1 MCGII
6 VVVVVVFV
14 VVVVVFVVFVVVE
27 RHPRTT
33 LTQRFGDSEEKLR
46 VMCES
51 LKQRY
56 GVAPA
61 LLPEDD
67 DAAAAGR

>member
-1 MCGII
+1 LAARARAC
-6 VVVVVVFV
+6 VCVRVCACVCVCVCVLCCFV
-14 VVVVVFVVFVVVE
+14 H
-27 RHPRTT
+27 R
-33 LTQRFGDSEEKLR
+33 QRFGDSEEKLR

-61 LLPEDD
+61 LLPEDE
-67 DAAAAGR
+67 AGQ